1 MAQPALAAPLP
12 ALDARPPGR
21 SRIWANTT
29 LAAFQFPVYRIL
41 WLGSFIGFLAFNM
54 SGVAQG
60 VIAYDLT
67 GNNRAVGT
75 VMFGQGLAMLL
86 LNPFGGAIA
95 DRFNKRVLIIAT
107 QTVIGAVILTM
118 AMLLLTDNISIA
130 WLAVGSFVTGLMFA
144 ILGPSRTALLADVV
158 SSARIGNAMALLQV
172 GGNFGRICA
181 PFLAGALLSVA
192 VIGATGTYFII
203 ASMFVVVLLT
213 MSHIPSSPPRTGRTG
228 SVLDDAKQGFAYTRR
243 NPRLLHAL
251 VGYYAITALGYSF
264 WVVMP
269 GLVKGELGGSTAS
282 LGAVLGVTAGGG
294 LVGSIIVAS
303 LADSPRAS
311 LYLRVSSLLAASMLT
326 VAGFAP
332 SLLFLMLVMVFMGA
346 GIASFQTLNN
356 SVALRHADP
365 AFYGRIMGL
374 MQIAWGLI
382 NLFSLPTGF
391 IADAVGERS
400 VLTGAGVIL
409 LALLVVMA
417 AWERRIDRAEAA
429 TACPNSRLNFR
440 AVT

>member
-1 MAQPALAAPLP
+1 MAQPAVSAPPLP
-12 ALDARPPGR
+12 PLDARPPGR

-29 LAAFQFPVYRIL
+29 LAAFQFPVYRIV

-75 VMFGQGLAMLL
+75 VMFGQGVAMLL

-95 DRFNKRVLIIAT
+95 DRFNKRFLIIVT
-107 QTVIGAVILTM
+107 QTVIGGVILAM
-118 AMLLLTDNISIA
+118 ALLLLTDNISIL
-130 WLAVGSFVTGLMFA
+130 WLAVGSFTTGAMFA

-181 PFLAGALLSVA
+181 PFLAGALLSIA
-192 VIGATGTYFII
+192 AIGATGTYFII
-203 ASMFVVVLLT
+203 AAMFVVVLLT
-213 MSHIPSSPPRTGRTG
+213 MSHIPSSPPRARSG
-228 SVLDDAKQGFAYTRR
+228 SVLQDARQGLAYARG
-243 NPRLLHAL
+243 NARLLHAL

-269 GLVKGELGGSTAS
+269 GFVKGDLQSSTAS

-294 LVGSIIVAS
+294 LIGSIIVAS

-311 LYLRVSSLLAASMLT
+311 LYLKVSSLLAATMLAL
-326 VAGFAP
+326 AGFAP
-332 SLLFLMLVMVFMGA
+332 SLLALMLVMAFMGA
-346 GIASFQTLNN
+346 GISAFQTLNN

-391 IADAVGERS
+391 IADAVGERG
-400 VLTGAGVIL
+400 VLVGAGLIL
-409 LALLVVMA
+409 LLLLLVMS
-417 AWERRIDRAEAA
+417 AWEHRIDRAEAVA
-429 TACPNSRLNFR
+429 SAG
-440 AVT
+440 AA

>member
-1 MAQPALAAPLP
+1 MAQPAVSTPPLP
-12 ALDARPPGR
+12 PLDARPPGR
-21 SRIWANTT
+21 SRVWANTT
-29 LAAFQFPVYRIL
+29 LAAFQFPVYRIV

-75 VMFGQGLAMLL
+75 VMFGQGVAMLL

-95 DRFNKRVLIIAT
+95 DRFNKRFLIIVT
-107 QTVIGAVILTM
+107 QTVIGGVILAM
-118 AMLLLTDNISIA
+118 ALLLLTDNISIL
-130 WLAVGSFVTGLMFA
+130 WLAVGSFTTGAMFA

-181 PFLAGALLSVA
+181 PFLAGALLSIA
-192 VIGATGTYFII
+192 AIGATGTYFII
-203 ASMFVVVLLT
+203 AAMFVVVLLT
-213 MSHIPSSPPRTGRTG
+213 MSHIPSSPPRARSG
-228 SVLDDAKQGFAYTRR
+228 SVLQDARQGLAYARG
-243 NPRLLHAL
+243 NARLLHAL

-269 GLVKGELGGSTAS
+269 GFVKGDLQSSTAS

-294 LVGSIIVAS
+294 LIGSIIVAS

-311 LYLRVSSLLAASMLT
+311 LYLKVSSLLAATMLAL
-326 VAGFAP
+326 AGLAP
-332 SLLFLMLVMVFMGA
+332 SLLALMLVMAFMGA
-346 GIASFQTLNN
+346 GISAFQTLNN

-391 IADAVGERS
+391 VADAVGERG
-400 VLTGAGVIL
+400 VLVGAGLIL
-409 LALLVVMA
+409 LLLLLVMSV
-417 AWERRIDRAEAA
+417 WEHRIDRAEAVA
-429 TACPNSRLNFR
+429 SAGG
-440 AVT
+440 AA

>member
-1 MAQPALAAPLP
+1 MAQPAVSAPPLP
-12 ALDARPPGR
+12 PLDARPPGR
-21 SRIWANTT
+21 SRVWANTT
-29 LAAFQFPVYRIL
+29 LAAFQFPVYRIV

-75 VMFGQGLAMLL
+75 VMFGQGVAMLL

-95 DRFNKRVLIIAT
+95 DRFNKRFLIITT
-107 QTVIGAVILTM
+107 QTVIGGVILAM
-118 AMLLLTDNISIA
+118 AVLLLTDNISIL
-130 WLAVGSFVTGLMFA
+130 WLAVGSFTTGAMFA

-181 PFLAGALLSVA
+181 PFLAGALLSIA
-192 VIGATGTYFII
+192 AIGATGTYFII
-203 ASMFVVVLLT
+203 AAMFVVVLVT
-213 MSHIPSSPPRTGRTG
+213 MSHIPSSPPRTRSG
-228 SVLDDAKQGFAYTRR
+228 SVLQDARQGLAYARG
-243 NPRLLHAL
+243 NARLLHAL

-269 GLVKGELGGSTAS
+269 GFVKGDLQSSTAS

-294 LVGSIIVAS
+294 LIGSIIVAS

-311 LYLRVSSLLAASMLT
+311 LYLKVSSLLAATMLAL
-326 VAGFAP
+326 AGFAP
-332 SLLFLMLVMVFMGA
+332 SLLALMLVMAFMGA
-346 GIASFQTLNN
+346 GISAFQTLNN

-391 IADAVGERS
+391 IADAVGERG
-400 VLTGAGVIL
+400 VLVGAGLIL
-409 LALLVVMA
+409 LLLLLVMS
-417 AWERRIDRAEAA
+417 AWEHRIDRAEAVA
-429 TACPNSRLNFR
+429 SAGG
-440 AVT
+440 AA

>member
-1 MAQPALAAPLP
+1 MAQPAVSSGSLPPL
-12 ALDARPPGR
+12 DTGPGR
-21 SRIWANTT
+21 SRVWANTT
-29 LAAFQFPVYRIL
+29 LAAFQFPVYRVV

-75 VMFGQGLAMLL
+75 VMFGQGIAMLL

-95 DRFNKRVLIIAT
+95 DRFNKRFLIIAT
-107 QTVIGAVILTM
+107 QTVIGGVILAM
-118 AMLLLTDNISIA
+118 ALLLLTDNISIL
-130 WLAVGSFVTGLMFA
+130 WLAVGSFATGAMFA

-181 PFLAGALLSVA
+181 PFLAGALLSIA
-192 VIGATGTYFII
+192 AIGATGTYFII
-203 ASMFVVVLLT
+203 AAMFVVVLLT
-213 MSHIPSSPPRTGRTG
+213 MSHIPSSPPRARSG
-228 SVLDDAKQGFAYTRR
+228 SVLQDARQGLAYARG
-243 NPRLLHAL
+243 NARLLHAL

-269 GLVKGELGGSTAS
+269 GFVKGDLQSSTAS

-294 LVGSIIVAS
+294 LIGSIIVAS

-311 LYLRVSSLLAASMLT
+311 LYLKVSSLLAATMLAL
-326 VAGFAP
+326 AGFAP
-332 SLLFLMLVMVFMGA
+332 SLLALMLVMAFMGA
-346 GIASFQTLNN
+346 GISAFQTLNN

-391 IADAVGERS
+391 IADAVGERG
-400 VLTGAGVIL
+400 VLVGAGLIL
-409 LALLVVMA
+409 LLLLLVMS
-417 AWERRIDRAEAA
+417 AWEHRIDRAEAVA
-429 TACPNSRLNFR
+429 SAG
-440 AVT
+440 AA